1 MSQSVPRRTAGAI
14 EPRQDVATPSE
25 GPGLRAVLVVAP
37 AVAFAVGIIRV
48 TMESSPPLGYLA
60 ASIGVP
66 LVLVILL
73 ALGMRRRQARWL
85 ASAALFVEAVL
96 GGAFLPAGLA
106 VAVALPII
114 GVTLIQGQVRE
125 RALVW
130 TLIVAG
136 SAATTGIALAVLIG
150 PARGLFRSSPPMLT
164 IGAFVAIVVFALALV
179 WRSTHEL
186 RSARDHARDQVS
198 ARSATELELDRTS
211 EILSA
216 IVRSSPVAT
225 IAFDHDR
232 RVTLWNPA
240 SERTFGWKAEE
251 VLGKPMPEAM
261 VPNDARASWAARI
274 DRTIGGAITNGDRV
288 RRLTKD
294 GRSLWIDIYAAPL
307 RDRTGWSIGVAG
319 QLVDVSDRVEL
330 EAQLLQAQKMETIGL
345 LASGIAHDF
354 NNTLTAAGGF
364 AALIDL
370 ATTDEGIRSDAREIL
385 ATVERARLLTR
396 KLLAFGRQSEYAI
409 RSVDARAIVSG
420 LTPLIR
426 QLIGPETEVA
436 VENTPSPAM
445 VHIDTGQLEQAL
457 INLAVNARDA
467 MPGGGRLTLGV
478 RPFGPGVVEI
488 SVRDSG
494 TGIPVELRDRIFEP
508 FFTTKAHGSGS
519 GLGLAMVRGFA
530 VAAGGLVTV
539 ESELGSGSTFCIR
552 LPEGREDAPDR

>member
-1 MSQSVPRRTAGAI
+1 MNQSVPRRAAGAI
-14 EPRQDVATPSE
+14 EPRHDVATPSE
-25 GPGLRAVLVVAP
+25 GPGLRTVLVVAP
-37 AVAFAVGIIRV
+37 TLAFAVGVIRV
-48 TMESSPPLGYLA
+48 TMESNPQLGYLA

-73 ALGMRRRQARWL
+73 ALGVRRRDARPL

-96 GGAFLPAGLA
+96 AGAFLPAGLA
-106 VAVALPII
+106 VAAVLPII
-114 GVTLIQGQVRE
+114 GVTLIQGVLRE
-125 RALVW
+125 RALAWILV
-130 TLIVAG
+130 IAG
-136 SAATTGIALAVLIG
+136 GASTTGIALAVLVG
-150 PARGLFRSSPPMLT
+150 PARGLFGSSPALLT
-164 IGAFVAIVVFALALV
+164 IGAFIAIVVFALALV

-186 RSARDHARDQVS
+186 RSALDHAQDQIS
-198 ARSATELELDRTS
+198 ARGAAELELDRAT

-225 IAFDHDR
+225 IAFAHDR
-232 RVTLWNPA
+232 RVTLWNRA
-240 SERTFGWKAEE
+240 AERTFGWKAEE
-251 VLGKPMPEAM
+251 VLGGPLPEAM
-261 VPNDARASWAARI
+261 VPDDARASWAARI

-288 RRLTKD
+288 RRQTKD

-307 RDRTGWSIGVAG
+307 RDRTGRSIGIAG

-370 ATTDEGIRSDAREIL
+370 ATTDEGIRTDAREIL
-385 ATVERARLLTR
+385 AAVERARLLTR

-426 QLIGPETEVA
+426 QLIGPETEIR
-436 VENTPSPAM
+436 VENAPRPAM
-445 VHIDTGQLEQAL
+445 VRIDTGQLEQAL

-478 RPFGPGVVEI
+478 RPFGPGIIEI

-508 FFTTKAHGSGS
+508 FFTTKAHGFGS
-519 GLGLAMVRGFA
+519 GLGLPMVRGFTS
-530 VAAGGLVTV
+530 AAGGVVTV
-539 ESELGSGSTFCIR
+539 ESEVGIGTTFHIR
-552 LPEGREDAPDR
+552 LPEVPEDAPDR